1 MLTAM
6 SQPVNQ
12 LASEPLPNGGV
23 AAAAAASPAAPVAST
38 LDGAVEALTAL
49 VRDDLDEVNRIIV
62 ANMDSEISLIP
73 QLAGYIVASGGKR
86 LRPMLLLGAARL
98 CGYEGQRHQGL
109 AASVEFIHTATLL
122 HDDVVD
128 GSDLRRGKA
137 SANEVFGNKPSVLV
151 GDFLFARAFLLM
163 VADGSIDVLQ
173 ILSQAAALIAE
184 GEVMQLAAANDI
196 STGEDTYLAVIRA
209 KTAELFAAACEV
221 GAVVAE
227 AGPRARCAL
236 GQYGRSLGI
245 AFQLADDVLDYSAR
259 QAKLGTAGGDD
270 FREGKITLPAVL
282 AIAAADGEE
291 RQFWRRCLE
300 DLEQTPADLDR
311 ALSLMQRHGTLDLAM
326 ARARAFGAEAR
337 SALDGFPASPVRQ
350 ILLDIVDFCI
360 DRDY

>member
-1 MLTAM
+1 M
-6 SQPVNQ
+6 SATVNQ
-12 LASEPLPNGGV
+12 LAGQLAGEPSPDGE
-23 AAAAAASPAAPVAST
+23 AAREPIPA
-38 LDGAVEALTAL
+38 LDGAVDALTRL
-49 VRDDLDEVNRIIV
+49 VRADLDEVNRIIV
-62 ANMDSEISLIP
+62 ANMDSEIALIP

-86 LRPMLLLGAARL
+86 LRPMLLLGAAQL

-163 VADGSIDVLQ
+163 VADGSIDVLH
-173 ILSQAAALIAE
+173 ILSRAAAVIAE

-196 STGEDTYLAVIRA
+196 ATGEETYLAVVRA

-221 GAVVAE
+221 GAVVAD
-227 AGPRARCAL
+227 AGPAARAAL
-236 GQYGRSLGI
+236 AQYGRALGV
-245 AFQLADDVLDYSAR
+245 AFQLVDDVLDYSAR
-259 QAKLGTAGGDD
+259 QARLGKAIGDD

-282 AIAAADGEE
+282 AIAAGDADE
-291 RQFWRRCLE
+291 RAFWKRCLE
-300 DLEQTPADLDR
+300 DLDQTPADLDH
-311 ALSLMQRHGTLDLAM
+311 ALVLMQRHGTLDQAM
-326 ARARAFGAEAR
+326 DRARGYGAEAR
-337 SALDGFPASPVRQ
+337 AALAGFPASPVRQ